1 VTDIETAKKVVNDF
15 FVKQKAAQTKE
26 EVEQRLFVAHILI
39 NSVLMN
45 NTGESRVA
53 DKWENQLSEIE
64 ERINTLRTAIAQSK

>member
-1 VTDIETAKKVVNDF
+1 MTDIETAKKVVNDF